1 MHWQKIKII
10 KWDCYFCC
18 TWTASCNIR
27 RHYVARGPRLATF
40 GDIMLH
46 VNRVLQHSET
56 LCCTWTASC
65 NIRRHYVARA
75 PRLATFTIKKR
86 GCDINTSLSLFYYNG
101 SSWLDWK
108 CAYIKLFPI
117 LVILA
122 GLGLRNLFIK
132 MRFLSHSLFNLS
144 NFKFTVHIR

>member
-1 MHWQKIKII
+1 M
-10 KWDCYFCC
+10 
-18 TWTASCNIR
+18 
-27 RHYVARGPRLATF
+27 RLLLL
-40 GDIMLH
+40 LH

-65 NIRRHYVARA
+65 NIRRHYVARE
-75 PRLATFTIKKR
+75 PRLATFGDAMLHVNRVLQHSETLCCTCTSSCNIHNKKR
-86 GCDINTSLSLFYYNG
+86 GCDINTCLSLFFYNG

-108 CAYIKLFPI
+108 CAYIKLCPI

-122 GLGLRNLFIK
+122 GVGLQNLFIK

>member
-56 LCCTWTASC
+56 LCCTCTSSC
-65 NIRRHYVARA
+65 NIHN
-75 PRLATFTIKKR
+75 KKR
-86 GCDINTSLSLFYYNG
+86 GCDINTCLSLFFYNG

-108 CAYIKLFPI
+108 CAYIKLFST

-122 GLGLRNLFIK
+122 GVGLRNLFIK
-132 MRFLSHSLFNLS
+132 MRFLSRSFFIILPS
-144 NFKFTVHIR
+144 NTLLMLQYVL